1 MWSSCRKFERKKRNR
16 SQYFD
21 NWVFWGFLSPCV
33 FSLGLGDT
41 IKGWAFQLSVKIP
54 RTLLGCFYG
63 NVVSESGNGAL
74 QWLETSLHTASRSSR
89 PWTRRGKLPAVL
101 WTSLQL
107 QCCIHEKLH
116 CARPIPGHGYDH
128 TLLHQGVSVAGFHIL
143 FKQWFLCVYC
153 WKNR

>member
-21 NWVFWGFLSPCV
+21 NWVFWGFFPPV
-33 FSLGLGDT
+33 YF
-41 IKGWAFQLSVKIP
+41 
-54 RTLLGCFYG
+54 LLGWGIPSKGELFSFLWKSPGPYWA
-63 NVVSESGNGAL
+63 VSMEMWCQMSGNGAL
-74 QWLETSLHTASRSSR
+74 QWLETSLHTASRSCR

-101 WTSLQL
+101 LTSLQL

-116 CARPIPGHGYDH
+116 CARPIPGRGYDH